1 MELEPSLLEEKKGCT
16 VVDAYLYIQC
26 SGPESDTVVDPAKE
40 QKVPAPTGERE
51 LWRSKD
57 RGYRRPCEEG
67 DETREWSGAL
77 QGDSSMRSNS
87 DQDLL
92 SH

>member
-1 MELEPSLLEEKKGCT
+1 MEEKKGHA
-16 VVDAYLYIQC
+16 VEDAYIYIQC

-51 LWRSKD
+51 LRRRKD
-57 RGYRRPCEEG
+57 LGYRRPCEEG
-67 DETREWSGAL
+67 DETGEWSGAL
-77 QGDSSMRSNS
+77 QSDSSMRSNS
-87 DQDLL
+87 NQDLL